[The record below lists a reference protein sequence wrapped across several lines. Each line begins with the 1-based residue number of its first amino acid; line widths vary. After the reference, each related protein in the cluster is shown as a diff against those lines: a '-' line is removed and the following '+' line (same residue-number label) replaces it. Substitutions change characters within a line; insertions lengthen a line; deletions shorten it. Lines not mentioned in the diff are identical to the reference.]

1 MEAEQRGGRAR
12 RAAPQCV
19 PRPRLRPSAARR
31 SAYSQY
37 SAVDAFI
44 GAGISH
50 TPEKILDAPDLLDD
64 YYLNLLDWSSACVSS
79 LRSCLSAPSA
89 PAAPCRCTIGVAHS
103 LEMAALAC
111 ATAATCS
118 PSRSARP
125 CISGTRPPT
134 TSSCSC
140 ACPPRASPPRPG
152 TRGACRG
159 RFLITEICRFPRRV
173 EPRCEAS
180 WWN

>member
-89 PAAPCRCTIGVAHS
+89 PTAPCLHAHS
-103 LEMAALAC
+103 LERWLRSPVPPQQRARRRARHDRVSLERVHQPHPAAH
-111 ATAATCS
+111 
-118 PSRSARP
+118 ARAL
-125 CISGTRPPT
+125 RVRH
-134 TSSCSC
+134 
-140 ACPPRASPPRPG
+140 PRAPALGGPVAADSLYYNRNLPFSAARG
-152 TRGACRG
+152 TP
-159 RFLITEICRFPRRV
+159 L
-173 EPRCEAS
+173 
-180 WWN
+180 